1 MSLTPFEVA
10 TWLFNP
16 NGFGATD
23 EEFAE
28 TFVLAYKIWKEG
40 YGVDGRLTV
49 EDMYKYDTQE
59 IADCLQR
66 CLHEIIYDED
76 VDESAW
82 WKRDGKPKQE
92 FWSPSDDKQQD
103 FEIDPA
109 VFDLDNFF

>member
-59 IADCLQR
+59 IADCLQPSVVHQR
-66 CLHEIIYDED
+66 RSLLSISCMR
-76 VDESAW
+76 V
-82 WKRDGKPKQE
+82 QM
-92 FWSPSDDKQQD
+92 SPQIPRRSHQ
-103 FEIDPA
+103 IR
-109 VFDLDNFF
+109 LD